1 MLWKY
6 AFHVCIFPFCRRDIG
21 EQKLSWKYAKIV
33 VKPKVISCFRNKTK
47 NRRKDKIDLKTDAG
61 TKIKGLN
68 MGWNGR

>member
-6 AFHVCIFPFCRRDIG
+6 AFHVDIFPFCMRGFG
-21 EQKLSWKYAKIV
+21 EQKRSWKYAKVV
-33 VKPKVISCFRNKTK
+33 VKPKVMSCFQNKTK
-47 NRRKDKIDLKTDAG
+47 NRRKGKIDAKTDAG